1 MTVLAS
7 YKYLG
12 TKQVPLSLLR
22 QLASGL
28 CCYLDFL
35 LNTEKG
41 INMLPGNIISKVN
54 LKKRNE
60 CSKPGEETDPAR
72 AQRQGKN
79 ALVLEGKRWT
89 DTSEV
94 GAWASNEDLVVLF

>member
-28 CCYLDFL
+28 CGCLDFL
-35 LNTEKG
+35 LSTEKG

-54 LKKRNE
+54 LKKKKWVQQASRRDRPCQSPASGQE
-60 CSKPGEETDPAR
+60 CTCAWRR
-72 AQRQGKN
+72 AMDGHI
-79 ALVLEGKRWT
+79 
-89 DTSEV
+89 
-94 GAWASNEDLVVLF
+94 